1 MADPASPQMARNVA
15 LESARN
21 KKVLRWVLTVLAV
34 LCAGLLYLLSAGYD
48 IWYVGPKAYAVG
60 FVLSVLPVPIYV
72 AIALFIERYEK
83 EPIRMLAA
91 AFFWGMSAAIFF
103 ATLFNQITYLVVK
116 GASNDTPNAQF
127 FVVIASAPLVEELSK
142 GLALFILFWWKKDEF
157 DNVIDGIV
165 YAAMVGLGFAMV
177 ESAAKYADAFVEG
190 GWWSAS
196 TAFLVRGVLHPFS
209 HPLFTSMT
217 GIGLGL
223 ARKTQNFYI
232 RIIAPVAGLLLAVAL
247 HSLTNFFGLL
257 QFPSIS
263 GGQFFGLF
271 ISYGLIQ
278 GLVIAGVLVVVA
290 FSLRREG
297 HTLRLYLAPEL
308 QSGLLSREEYDS
320 LCSVRGRLGS
330 YLGALVKGDFR
341 AWRARASFNQVASEL
356 AFHRDR
362 VGRGITSS
370 EDAEREATFV
380 QLLGRLKGLL

>member
-1 MADPASPQMARNVA
+1 MADPASSQMARNVA

-21 KKVLRWVLTVLAV
+21 KKVLRWVLTVFAV
-34 LCAGLLYLLSAGYD
+34 LCAVLLYLLSAGYD
-48 IWYVGPKAYAVG
+48 ISYVGPKAYAVG

-103 ATLFNQITYLVVK
+103 ATLGNQLTYLIVK
-116 GASNDTPNAQF
+116 EAFSDTPGSIF
-127 FVVIASAPLVEELSK
+127 FVTVVSAPPVEELSK
-142 GLALFILFWWKKDEF
+142 GLALFVLFWWKKDEF

-190 GWWSAS
+190 GWWSAF

-223 ARKTQNFYI
+223 ARRTQNVYT
-232 RIIAPVAGLLLAVAL
+232 RIMAPVAGLLLAITL
-247 HSLTNFFGLL
+247 HSLTNFFGIL
-257 QFPSIS
+257 QFPSVS
-263 GGQFFGLF
+263 GGQYLGLF
-271 ISYGLIQ
+271 ISYILIQ
-278 GLVIAGVLVVVA
+278 GLTIAGVLVVVA

-297 HTLRLYLAPEL
+297 HTLRLHLVPEL
-308 QSGLLSREEYDS
+308 QSGLLSQEEYDS
-320 LCSVRGRLGS
+320 LSSVERRLGS
-330 YLGALVKGDFR
+330 YFDALVKGDFR

-362 VGRGITSS
+362 VGRGITFS
-370 EDAEREATFV
+370 EDAEREAAYV
-380 QLLGRLKGLL
+380 QLLGRLKRLL